1 MKKRENRVV
10 KSLIAGVLCLSQ
22 LQIPVNVLAAEGE
35 PENLALN
42 KTTSASALE
51 VSDGRFTDE
60 MAVDGDRE
68 GDSRWSS
75 GALTASSPQWLEVD
89 LGSPQ
94 TFNSVSLYWEASA
107 GQAYRLEGRNS
118 ANEEWTTFYETENG
132 DGELDVIDLSDPVT
146 YQYVRLYITEGNGR
160 YSSVSL
166 YEIELYYYTDQMLAE
181 NALDALEVPASTKEN
196 FTLSLGDE
204 ETAISWE
211 SNSELISVN
220 NETGEATVTLPET
233 TTRVTLTA
241 TATHGDAVA
250 TKEFTV
256 AVLSEDTMTEAYQIY
271 PTPQSLT
278 MTYETAPLTETVNV
292 VYGSTIDEVTKA
304 RVEEVLSEHGMTI
317 SEDGAGE
324 GLTQVLVG
332 VNGSGDEA
340 DAYADAHNISKD
352 VFSTTENRYDA
363 HVVSIDADGT
373 ILILGEDSDA
383 AYYGMATLDQILDEE
398 VNNSITTVVVEDYSD
413 TQYRGIVEGFYGFP
427 YSVED
432 RLSLMEY
439 MKDNKLN
446 MFVYG
451 PKGDPYHLGNWKDDY
466 PTSVTDEQRKEGQ
479 ITQDEMKQLTAKA
492 AECNVDFV
500 WSAHPAMQEGIDFT
514 SEAGITQGVTDLM
527 TKFEH
532 MYELGV
538 RQFGIFVDD
547 ISMSDAYR
555 DREGHAEL
563 IDRVQKALE
572 AEYNG
577 EGTAEADQVKPL
589 YFVPSY
595 YAFDFGSSDRDQ
607 YFAALKNVDSDILI
621 GFTGSSVFSNV
632 NSSLMNR
639 MTEYVGRQPVMWWNY
654 PVNDNRDAQLFMQPM
669 GTNYS
674 VENNIQNMGGLLS
687 NPMNQ
692 AEASKVAIFGVADYS
707 WNTGDFDAQKN
718 WEAVFATYSDDPEVQ
733 DAIRTFATYSAT
745 SGDKSGVNSL
755 FNAYRN
761 AVNEGTDPTNAEAI
775 KTEMNKIID
784 ACNTVLALEDG
795 DDAALANF
803 ADEVGPWA
811 RKLRTLATV
820 VNDCIDVLAAENPL
834 DEWDA
839 YATANTLYTD
849 IPSNPDY
856 KVASQEG
863 QGTTITPSEFEAL
876 PADSTVRPFADW
888 IISQA
893 RSLYTLPQR
902 GNSGV
907 YTNTDASGLTAAV
920 GDENAVINGAD
931 SITLDAEEYVGINF
945 RSIEPI
951 TSVDAELP
959 EGLVVQGSVNGKEW
973 FAVNNDDEAESY
985 AYIRVKNNG
994 AEAAEFDLSSF
1005 QVNFIKKTAITSAR
1019 SSTSM
1024 YETGTYPISNM
1035 YDGDYTTYAW
1045 TAANQAVGDTMTYTL
1060 NQTIGIDDVTFVFS
1074 GSDCL
1079 SDGAVIEISAD
1090 GSQWETIGEVD
1101 RSYLESHNYR
1111 YTCNGEGQEAQYVRL
1126 RITSINANAWLRI
1139 YEVEVN
1145 KTTNEQLAQPIA
1157 YLADNTY
1164 IGEVADRSVSTS
1176 YQMATDDVLT
1186 YQLIDNLKADEINV
1200 LYTSDNAG
1208 EEATI
1213 EVLGDDG
1220 WMSLGTLDGETFTF
1234 DVSTVRNAQ
1243 AVRIS
1248 ANGNALNVFEIY
1260 ETGDTYVE
1268 AKRADLQSAINT
1280 VPEKDESAY
1289 TEDSWAAYEEAQA
1302 HAEELMAGVELS
1314 QAEAD
1319 AAAQAIRDAINN
1331 LVENGEQPATDKD
1344 ALNEAIAAAEA
1355 LDGEDYTTNSWNA
1368 LTSALETAKTVA
1380 ADESATQ
1387 EEVDNAANALNGAK
1401 AALQVKA
1408 SEAAIDALQNVV
1420 NKANALQ
1427 EDSLAELI
1435 AVAQALLD
1443 DPANASSTAVVSA
1456 MLDLSEAMADL
1467 NTDESSDKLKEDL
1480 LATIDYIEENIL
1492 PNLDNVRPGKVQE
1505 LETAIAQAYQVY
1517 NNAKATDDEIR
1528 SAIRNLTEKAQELW
1542 QIVSKAELNAL
1553 IEAAEAIAADG
1564 YSEVSYE
1571 ALQAAIEAAKGT
1583 AADDDATT
1591 TEVTTAITNLATAI
1605 ANLEEITLDTSA
1617 LEHEIELVTEMI
1629 ANLDDYVPSSVE
1641 GLENKLE
1648 EAKLVL
1654 QTAETQSAVDTA
1666 TAMLREARLNART
1679 LADKEALY
1687 EALAAYSGYSE
1698 NDYTPETWTAFY
1710 GAYNNALKLYNDP
1723 EATQADVNAAVEA
1736 LNAKADALVEA
1747 PASQEP
1753 KEDAEVTQKPAQ
1765 SAGSTTAATAAAGGL
1780 AALLVLGAGA
1790 AWMLKRRKDQTN
1802 A

>member
-1 MKKRENRVV
+1 
-10 KSLIAGVLCLSQ
+10 
-22 LQIPVNVLAAEGE
+22 
-35 PENLALN
+35 
-42 KTTSASALE
+42 
-51 VSDGRFTDE
+51 
-60 MAVDGDRE
+60 
-68 GDSRWSS
+68 
-75 GALTASSPQWLEVD
+75 
-89 LGSPQ
+89 
-94 TFNSVSLYWEASA
+94 
-107 GQAYRLEGRNS
+107 
-118 ANEEWTTFYETENG
+118 
-132 DGELDVIDLSDPVT
+132 
-146 YQYVRLYITEGNGR
+146 
-160 YSSVSL
+160 
-166 YEIELYYYTDQMLAE
+166 
-181 NALDALEVPASTKEN
+181 
-196 FTLSLGDE
+196 
-204 ETAISWE
+204 
-211 SNSELISVN
+211 
-220 NETGEATVTLPET
+220 
-233 TTRVTLTA
+233 
-241 TATHGDAVA
+241 
-250 TKEFTV
+250 
-256 AVLSEDTMTEAYQIY
+256 
-271 PTPQSLT
+271 
-278 MTYETAPLTETVNV
+278 
-292 VYGSTIDEVTKA
+292 
-304 RVEEVLSEHGMTI
+304 
-317 SEDGAGE
+317 
-324 GLTQVLVG
+324 
-332 VNGSGDEA
+332 
-340 DAYADAHNISKD
+340 
-352 VFSTTENRYDA
+352 
-363 HVVSIDADGT
+363 
-373 ILILGEDSDA
+373 
-383 AYYGMATLDQILDEE
+383 
-398 VNNSITTVVVEDYSD
+398 
-413 TQYRGIVEGFYGFP
+413 
-427 YSVED
+427 
-432 RLSLMEY
+432 
-439 MKDNKLN
+439 
-446 MFVYG
+446 
-451 PKGDPYHLGNWKDDY
+451 
-466 PTSVTDEQRKEGQ
+466 
-479 ITQDEMKQLTAKA
+479 
-492 AECNVDFV
+492 
-500 WSAHPAMQEGIDFT
+500 
-514 SEAGITQGVTDLM
+514 
-527 TKFEH
+527 
-532 MYELGV
+532 
-538 RQFGIFVDD
+538 
-547 ISMSDAYR
+547 
-555 DREGHAEL
+555 
-563 IDRVQKALE
+563 
-572 AEYNG
+572 
-577 EGTAEADQVKPL
+577 
-589 YFVPSY
+589 
-595 YAFDFGSSDRDQ
+595 
-607 YFAALKNVDSDILI
+607 
-621 GFTGSSVFSNV
+621 
-632 NSSLMNR
+632 
-639 MTEYVGRQPVMWWNY
+639 
-654 PVNDNRDAQLFMQPM
+654 
-669 GTNYS
+669 
-674 VENNIQNMGGLLS
+674 
-687 NPMNQ
+687 
-692 AEASKVAIFGVADYS
+692 
-707 WNTGDFDAQKN
+707 
-718 WEAVFATYSDDPEVQ
+718 
-733 DAIRTFATYSAT
+733 
-745 SGDKSGVNSL
+745 
-755 FNAYRN
+755 
-761 AVNEGTDPTNAEAI
+761 
-775 KTEMNKIID
+775 
-784 ACNTVLALEDG
+784 
-795 DDAALANF
+795 
-803 ADEVGPWA
+803 
-811 RKLRTLATV
+811 
-820 VNDCIDVLAAENPL
+820 
-834 DEWDA
+834 
-839 YATANTLYTD
+839 
-849 IPSNPDY
+849 
-856 KVASQEG
+856 
-863 QGTTITPSEFEAL
+863 
-876 PADSTVRPFADW
+876 
-888 IISQA
+888 
-893 RSLYTLPQR
+893 
-902 GNSGV
+902 
-907 YTNTDASGLTAAV
+907 
-920 GDENAVINGAD
+920 
-931 SITLDAEEYVGINF
+931 
-945 RSIEPI
+945 
-951 TSVDAELP
+951 
-959 EGLVVQGSVNGKEW
+959 
-973 FAVNNDDEAESY
+973 
-985 AYIRVKNNG
+985 
-994 AEAAEFDLSSF
+994 
-1005 QVNFIKKTAITSAR
+1005 
-1019 SSTSM
+1019 M

-1111 YTCNGEGQEAQYVRL
+1111 YTCNGEGQEAQYESL
-1126 RITSINANAWLRI
+1126 LITSINANAWLRI

-1176 YQMATDDVLT
+1176 YQMATDDMLT

-1208 EEATI
+1208 EDATI

-1220 WMSLGTLDGETFTF
+1220 WLSLGTLDGETFTF

-1268 AKRADLQSAINT
+1268 AKRADLQSAIST

-1289 TEDSWAAYEEAQA
+1289 TEDSWAAYEEALA

-1401 AALQVKA
+1401 TALQVKA

-1420 NKANALQ
+1420 DKANALQ

-1435 AVAQALLD
+1435 AAAQALLD
-1443 DPANASSTAVVSA
+1443 DPANASVTAVVSA

-1710 GAYNNALKLYNDP
+1710 GAYNNALRLYNDP

-1790 AWMLKRRKDQTN
+1790 ALVLKRRRDR
-1802 A
+1802 AEA